1 MDAFPLFHMSS
12 DRSLLQR
19 DEVYQVAFR
28 RGHVVRKEVD

>member
-1 MDAFPLFHMSS
+1 MLFPSS
-12 DRSLLQR
+12 TCPVIALLQR